1 MCGICLSLNFCQK
14 SIFDEFKNES
24 SLQHLHLKL
33 KQRGPNYFQKI
44 SHSFSDV
51 FHLNFIS
58 SVLHLRGISPSL
70 QPVTDDAGNVL
81 MWNGEIFGGPLF
93 EQSQSDVKV
102 LSEKL
107 FCCTET
113 SHVISVISS
122 IEGPFAFVFYQNNG
136 LVWFGRDI
144 FGRRSLLW
152 KADDTAFHL
161 SSISSLEEE
170 WKEVPAAGVFCLNLK
185 QSNGQQCFAVNF
197 YPWSSTPSG
206 FCSSQKID
214 DLYNIFSNV
223 IITVAS
229 DVSIKNPILK
239 PLNRLLPSDE
249 ILKDLWVP
257 NEDIKSKN
265 YFPEDV
271 FKRILETSLM
281 DKAINEFG
289 EMLSNAVK
297 KRVQNHQHICK
308 NCYSSQE
315 NVQSCRHTSVGILFS
330 GGLDSIVIACL
341 ADRHLDENEPIDLLN
356 IAFASNFNLK
366 KSKSTD
372 NHLVFET
379 PDRVTGRN
387 GVIALR
393 RVCPKR
399 KWNFVEVNISE
410 EDLINQ
416 RRDVIS
422 HLLRPSCTVLD
433 DSIGC
438 AIWFAARGSGIVT
451 EGDDYENYNSPARV
465 LLVGMG
471 ADEQLGGYSRHRVKF
486 NSLSWGGVVEEL
498 TLELDRISSRN
509 LGRDDRIIADH
520 GVESRYPFLDET
532 VVSYLNSLP
541 VWLKMNLNY
550 PRGIGEKLLLRLLA
564 YKLGLT
570 EAAALPKRAIQ
581 FGSRIAKIE
590 NSKEK
595 GSDICERL
603 KNL

>member
-1 MCGICLSLNFCQK
+1 MCGICLSLYFCQK
-14 SIFDEFKNES
+14 STFDEFKNVS

-81 MWNGEIFGGPLF
+81 MWNGEILGGPLF

-107 FCCTET
+107 FSCTET

-136 LVWFGRDI
+136 LVWFGRDV

-152 KADDTAFHL
+152 KANDTAFHL

-170 WKEVPAAGVFCLNLK
+170 WKEVPAAGIFCLNLK
-185 QSNGQQCFAVNF
+185 QSNDQQCFTVNL

-214 DLYNIFSNV
+214 DLYNNIFPNV

-249 ILKDLWVP
+249 ILKELWFP

-265 YFPEDV
+265 YFPEDI
-271 FKRILETSLM
+271 FKRILETTLM

-341 ADRHLDENEPIDLLN
+341 ANRHLDENEPIDLLN
-356 IAFASNFNLK
+356 IAFASNLNLK

-387 GVIALR
+387 GVIAR
-393 RVCPKR
+393 RFDKSKKR
-399 KWNFVEVNISE
+399 CNKPP
-410 EDLINQ
+410 
-416 RRDVIS
+416 
-422 HLLRPSCTVLD
+422 LRPSCTVLD

-438 AIWFAARGSGIVT
+438 AIWFAARGSGIVAK
-451 EGDDYENYNSPARV
+451 GDDYENYNSPARV
-465 LLVGMG
+465 L
-471 ADEQLGGYSRHRVKF
+471 F
-486 NSLSWGGVVEEL
+486 
-498 TLELDRISSRN
+498 
-509 LGRDDRIIADH
+509 
-520 GVESRYPFLDET
+520 
-532 VVSYLNSLP
+532 
-541 VWLKMNLNY
+541 
-550 PRGIGEKLLLRLLA
+550 
-564 YKLGLT
+564 
-570 EAAALPKRAIQ
+570 
-581 FGSRIAKIE
+581 
-590 NSKEK
+590 
-595 GSDICERL
+595 
-603 KNL
+603 